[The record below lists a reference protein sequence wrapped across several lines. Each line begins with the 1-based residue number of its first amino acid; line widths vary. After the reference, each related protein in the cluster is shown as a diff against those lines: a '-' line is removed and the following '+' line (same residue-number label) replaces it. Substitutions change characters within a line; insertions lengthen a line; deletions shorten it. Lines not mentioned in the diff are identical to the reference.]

1 MPVRSCAKSYEWAKQ
16 QRAEESCIVCG
27 NHSQREKDVFEIL
40 LKGKQPLILV
50 LPRGLKKRWSKVWLN
65 NIDIG
70 RLLIISPF
78 RRDVSRITRDT
89 AVVKNQT
96 IIEIS
101 DNIVIG
107 FKTQS
112 GQLDKILS
120 GVKHQ
125 SI

>member
-1 MPVRSCAKSYEWAKQ
+1 MVLKSYEWAKQ

-27 NHSQREKDVFEIL
+27 NHSQIEKDVFEIL

>member
-27 NHSQREKDVFEIL
+27 NHSQIEKDVFEIL